1 MSYLL
6 DTSAY
11 LWFVTGNPRLSN
23 TARAYLEGVDSEVF
37 LSLVSIWEM
46 AIKSNLNRGLDLPR
60 PFDCFIDEEIEADRF
75 QILTIEVAHLKRVNR
90 LPHFHR
96 DPFDRLLIAQSLTED
111 LPVISNDAAFDDYD
125 VQRLW

>member
-1 MSYLL
+1 MRYLL

-11 LWFVTGNPRLSN
+11 LWFVTGNPRLSFV
-23 TARAYLEGVDSEVF
+23 ARAVLEDPDNEVF

-60 PFDCFIDEEIEADRF
+60 PFDRFIDEELEADRF
-75 QILTIEVAHLKRVNR
+75 QILNIEVAHLKRVNT

-96 DPFDRLLIAQSLTED
+96 DPFDRLLIAQSLTEG
-111 LPVISNDAAFDDYD
+111 LPLISNDAAFDSYR